1 MAVGQSAPVSCA
13 GLRGRRGRAG
23 AFLGDSG
30 SLSAEAIGAALVARA
45 ELESA
50 SCGPCAAVAATGATA
65 STDGVTGLR
74 LRARPRAGAADV
86 ADVAGGMGLGDSVGC
101 SWAGRSMVRVS
112 MAGGSVVRGCC
123 RK

>member
-86 ADVAGGMGLGDSVGC
+86 AGGMGLGDSVGC
-101 SWAGRSMVRVS
+101 SWAGCSMVRVS